1 MIFLDSSFVI
11 ALADAD
17 DQYHDQAVKILPA
30 IEAERLIS
38 DLVISE
44 SVTAVGARLGSK
56 AARDVFENLA
66 YDSATK
72 TVFSSKRLYER
83 ALSVY
88 TKYDGGLSFADSV
101 SVRLMYDQKIKQI
114 VSFDS
119 DFDRVDDLTR
129 IS

>member
-11 ALADAD
+11 ALADVD
-17 DQYHDQAVKILPA
+17 DQFHERAVKILPA
-30 IEAERLIS
+30 VGLERLIS

-44 SVTAVGARLGSK
+44 SVTAIGARLGSK
-56 AARDVFENLA
+56 AAREVFENLA
-66 YDSATK
+66 YDSSTK

-88 TKYDGGLSFADSV
+88 TKYDGHLSFADSV
-101 SVRLMYDQKIKQI
+101 TVRLMYDQKIKEI

-119 DFDRVDDLTR
+119 DFDRVDSLTR
-129 IS
+129 VS